1 VFISYSFRDRTN
13 AQTVQAALTD
23 AGMQVRMEDEA
34 TLIGKPL
41 MQELPRRIANSEVFI
56 QLITSNSAASA
67 WVRREFEWATEHQ
80 ARTRQPAVILPIVFP
95 DAKPSRA
102 VAKWAYIAAPEG
114 LDPSVLEIVQR
125 TAMRAVELVTLDP
138 QSPYQFEAREVHSF
152 IAAEEGNTRRVVVD
166 PDNLLLR
173 AVDATIEYGRSADE
187 RYRQQVVRQQ
197 ERDATRLERRFE
209 RLDAF
214 LPHMMAAVRPTVASS
229 LRRSEVPG
237 VLFEILQ
244 RLARLVIGG
253 EVVRLAKQW
262 AVAVEPVFGAG
273 MTSCRLASEQ
283 IERLEQAGMYKAE
296 TRWALDVATDSWVE
310 IGLAPNAGYA
320 DTHLLLPVD
329 RANLPSTQPSAEIMR
344 WEWLRFGVP
353 QVATRA
359 LLNIDVPDD
368 AEGVAAVIGWRLEDY
383 KRMGFY

>member
-1 VFISYSFRDRTN
+1 MAKRRPLRGLGPRVFISYSYRDRPD
-13 AQTVQAALTD
+13 AQTVQAALMD

-34 TLIGKPL
+34 SLIAKPL

-67 WVRREFEWATEHQ
+67 WVDREFKWATEHQ
-80 ARTRQPAVILPIVFP
+80 AQTRQPAFILPVVFP
-95 DAKPSRA
+95 DAEPSPA
-102 VAKWAYIAAPEG
+102 VANWGYLPAPEG
-114 LDPSVLEIVQR
+114 LDPAVLEIVQR

-138 QSPYQFEAREVHSF
+138 QSPYQFEARQVHSF

-173 AVDATIEYGRSADE
+173 AVDATIDYGRSADE

-197 ERDATRLERRFE
+197 EQAATRLERLFE

-253 EVVRLAKQW
+253 EVLRLAKQW

-283 IERLEQAGMYKAE
+283 IERLEQADMY
-296 TRWALDVATDSWVE
+296 RGS
-310 IGLAPNAGYA
+310 Y
-320 DTHLLLPVD
+320 
-329 RANLPSTQPSAEIMR
+329 SA
-344 WEWLRFGVP
+344 
-353 QVATRA
+353 
-359 LLNIDVPDD
+359 
-368 AEGVAAVIGWRLEDY
+368 
-383 KRMGFY
+383 